1 MSTTRVKLQLI
12 DNYANTWWGDLPT
25 VMLAD
30 GNTIFISPKDNPLVS
45 SGWLTIVT
53 INYLIAQKIIIVT
66 CEPNMLSSGFKIDLM
81 DFLSTLEQSDYAID
95 NL

>member
-12 DNYANTWWGDLPT
+12 DNYANTWWVDLPT

-30 GNTIFISPKDNPLVS
+30 GNTIFISPKDNPRVS

-66 CEPNMLSSGFKIDLM
+66 CEPNMLSAGFQVDLL
-81 DFLSTLEQSDYAID
+81 DFLSTLEQADYAID
-95 NL
+95 SL